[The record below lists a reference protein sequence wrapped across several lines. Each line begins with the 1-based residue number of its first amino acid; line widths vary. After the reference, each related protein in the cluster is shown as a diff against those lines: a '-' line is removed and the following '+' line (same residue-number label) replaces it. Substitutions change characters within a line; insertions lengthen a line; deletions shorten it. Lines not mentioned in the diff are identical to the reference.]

1 MLIKDSE
8 DLDMMTFIGVDIAA
22 DAGAQVFLTL
32 NVNQE
37 LKYELFIKNHKHN
50 PWKSKKLCSKG
61 FNISSVRTA
70 KFAQLW
76 KKQSQRQDSHKRTE
90 APRLPKTFG
99 RGNEMNFATQISRKV
114 PHRFILNIRHL
125 KERKKLKCT
134 F

>member
-1 MLIKDSE
+1 MKHPV
-8 DLDMMTFIGVDIAA
+8 DMMTFIGVDIAA

-99 RGNEMNFATQISRKV
+99 RGNEMNFETQISRKV
-114 PHRFILNIRHL
+114 PDRF
-125 KERKKLKCT
+125 
-134 F
+134 FS